1 MATTWHQ
8 DVRNRNREEFI
19 LAGQNALIEHNF
31 TNVGLKDICERAG
44 LSKVT
49 FYKCFNSMDELIFA
63 VQQKILDELS
73 GFIEEHSSSQSS
85 GLKSVEGYLDAWT
98 LFLESHPDHLKY
110 IGFFDHTYRDH
121 YPSEELQATYRELVS
136 DGALGRVLH
145 NFIGQGVRD
154 GSIRS
159 DLKLEETSLFIIE
172 MIISLMQRL
181 AFRGKLLEEEHGVGM
196 KEISRTSKAFILY
209 YLKNN

>member
-1 MATTWHQ
+1 MVTTWHQ

-19 LAGQNALIEHNF
+19 IAGQHALIERNF
-31 TNVGLKDICERAG
+31 TNVGLKDICERAN

-63 VQQKILDELS
+63 VQQKILGELTE
-73 GFIEEHSSSQSS
+73 FIESHSIAKRN
-85 GLKSVEGYLDAWT
+85 GLESVEGYLDAWI
-98 LFLESHPDHLKY
+98 LFLEAHPDHLKY

-121 YPSEELQATYRELVS
+121 YPNEELQATYRELVS
-136 DGALGRVLH
+136 DGAMGRVLH
-145 NFIGQGVRD
+145 NYIEQGVRD

-159 DLKLEETSLFIIE
+159 DIKLEETSLFVVE

-181 AFRGKLLEEEHGVGM
+181 AFRGKLLKEEHQVGYE
-196 KEISRTSKAFILY
+196 EIAKTSKLIVLY
-209 YLKNN
+209 YLKK

>member
-31 TNVGLKDICERAG
+31 TNVGLKDICERAN

-49 FYKCFNSMDELIFA
+49 FYKCFNSIDELIFA
-63 VQQKILDELS
+63 VQQKILGEITE
-73 GFIEEHSSSQSS
+73 FIEEHASS
-85 GLKSVEGYLDAWT
+85 GINGLESVEKYLDAWIM
-98 LFLESHPDHLKY
+98 FLESHPDHLKY

-121 YPSEELQATYRELVS
+121 YPNEELQETYRELVS
-136 DGALGRVLH
+136 DGAVGRVLH
-145 NFIGQGVRD
+145 NFIQQGIKD

-159 DLKLEETSLFIIE
+159 DLKLEQTSLFIIE

-181 AFRGKLLEEEHGVGM
+181 AFRGKLLEDEHKVNF
-196 KEISRTSKAFILY
+196 KEIAKTSKEFVLY
-209 YLKNN
+209 FLRK

>member
-31 TNVGLKDICERAG
+31 TNVGLKDICERAN

-63 VQQKILDELS
+63 VQQKILGELTE
-73 GFIEEHSSSQSS
+73 FIESHSTARKS
-85 GLKSVEGYLDAWT
+85 GLESIEGYLDAWI
-98 LFLESHPDHLKY
+98 LFLNTHPDHLKY

-121 YPSEELQATYRELVS
+121 YPSEELQTTYRELVS
-136 DGALGRVLH
+136 DGTIGRVLH
-145 NFIGQGVRD
+145 NYIDQGVRD
-154 GSIRS
+154 GSIRP

-181 AFRGKLLEEEHGVGM
+181 AFRGKLLEEEHQVGFE
-196 KEISRTSKAFILY
+196 EIAKTSKSFVLY
-209 YLKNN
+209 YLKK

>member
-31 TNVGLKDICERAG
+31 TNVGLKDICERAN

-49 FYKCFNSMDELIFA
+49 FYKCFNSIDELIFA
-63 VQQKILDELS
+63 VQQKILGEITE
-73 GFIEEHSSSQSS
+73 FIEKHASS
-85 GLKSVEGYLDAWT
+85 GINGLESVEKYLDAWIM
-98 LFLESHPDHLKY
+98 FLESHPDHLKY

-121 YPSEELQATYRELVS
+121 YPNEELQETYRELVS
-136 DGALGRVLH
+136 DGAVGRVLH
-145 NFIGQGVRD
+145 NFIEQGIRD

-159 DLKLEETSLFIIE
+159 DLKLEQTSLFIIE

-181 AFRGKLLEEEHGVGM
+181 AFRGKLLEVEHKVNFN
-196 KEISRTSKAFILY
+196 EIAKTSKDFVLY
-209 YLKNN
+209 FLRK